1 MDQSECEVM
10 HMTRKINSDEMER
23 RIIYLRGYYNGLV
36 LAETDGTFDE
46 VYREIRDNLIWAM
59 GDEPQET
66 NGET

>member
-1 MDQSECEVM
+1 
-10 HMTRKINSDEMER
+10 MTRKINSDEMER
-23 RIIYLRGYYNGLV
+23 RVIYLRGYYNGLV
-36 LAETDGTFDE
+36 LAETDGTFDA

>member
-1 MDQSECEVM
+1 M

>member
-1 MDQSECEVM
+1 
-10 HMTRKINSDEMER
+10 MTRKINSDEMER
-23 RIIYLRGYYNGLV
+23 RVIYLRGYYNGLV
-36 LAETDGTFDE
+36 LAETDGAFDE

>member
-1 MDQSECEVM
+1 
-10 HMTRKINSDEMER
+10 MTRKINSDEMER

-59 GDEPQET
+59 GGEPQET

>member
-1 MDQSECEVM
+1 
-10 HMTRKINSDEMER
+10 MTRKINSDEMER
-23 RIIYLRGYYNGLV
+23 RMIYLRGYYNGLV

-46 VYREIRDNLIWAM
+46 VYMEIRDNLIWAM

>member
-1 MDQSECEVM
+1 
-10 HMTRKINSDEMER
+10 MTRKINSDEMER
-23 RIIYLRGYYNGLV
+23 RVIYLRGYYNGLV

-46 VYREIRDNLIWAM
+46 VYREILDNLIWAM

>member
-1 MDQSECEVM
+1 
-10 HMTRKINSDEMER
+10 MTRKINSDEMER
-23 RIIYLRGYYNGLV
+23 RMIYLRGYYNGLV

>member
-1 MDQSECEVM
+1 
-10 HMTRKINSDEMER
+10 MTRKINSDEMER

>member
-1 MDQSECEVM
+1 M

-23 RIIYLRGYYNGLV
+23 RVIYLRGYYNGLV

>member
-1 MDQSECEVM
+1 
-10 HMTRKINSDEMER
+10 MTRKINSDEMER
-23 RIIYLRGYYNGLV
+23 RVIYLRGYYNGLV

>member
-1 MDQSECEVM
+1 
-10 HMTRKINSDEMER
+10 MTRKINSDEMER
-23 RIIYLRGYYNGLV
+23 RVIYLRGYYNGLV

-46 VYREIRDNLIWAM
+46 VYREIRDNLIWTM

>member
-1 MDQSECEVM
+1 M

-23 RIIYLRGYYNGLV
+23 RMIYLRGYYNGLV